1 MPKSALSIIA
11 EQLPNFLREQ
21 QAGGTRGFVKG
32 LGDLVGLSAPR
43 TERSVFDPLS
53 EEDLVRAVTHAGTGA
68 SAAAV
73 PALRALGPTL
83 RAIAQRPLVAGA
95 AGTALTGDPTW
106 LVSSPVGQALTYSS
120 DAEASKFTDSLKAI
134 DKFIAAHGT
143 PHIFPPTEGNPLGAF
158 DMSKL
163 GTGEGAQA
171 FMAGHYLAGDPRIS
185 RVHYR
190 DRLVDLANTTRRR
203 DQMNAVNDAFAKA
216 IGNKS
221 LASLAQQVKSTG
233 KDPTAEAARLSEME
247 KYLTKTYKDLYSL
260 GFASMLPETFVPSK
274 VLARNTGEYA
284 FSRGHDPI
292 IEGMI
297 KNVLQKEPEFALS
310 PDTHKGLVKFTSE
323 FNKATAEARQ
333 VRHDAMNYA
342 SRQARD
348 TVGHGSPQFDDEY
361 EKYYQ
366 KYLAENGT
374 KLSPI
379 KLGPSTVLPQGGEY
393 PLSSIFSNQ
402 PNIWEAERL
411 VNNLKVR
418 SNKIRKLQ
426 KIADLEAQGAVPDI
440 EAIKKATPVREAL
453 QGALY
458 SVLVNESPGNMLP
471 LNMSLKELRE
481 DMPKVYEGFD
491 EALLAAS
498 PYSLTDFKGSNT
510 ALDVWNRARR
520 DLDPME
526 LMRNLNDQGI
536 QGNMFLS
543 SGRKILD
550 TNQEFDPQAF
560 NYVIFNDEVPQII
573 NRELGKVP
581 KFRVGGLAQV
591 LRK

>member
-21 QAGGTRGFVKG
+21 QAGGARGFVKG

-83 RAIAQRPLVAGA
+83 KAIAQRPLVAGA

-106 LVSSPVGQALTYSS
+106 LINSPVGQALSYSG

-143 PHIFPPTEGNPLGAF
+143 PHIFPPTESNPLGAF

-171 FMAGHYLAGDPRIS
+171 FMAGHYLAGDPKIS

-190 DRLVDLANTTRRR
+190 DRLVDLANSTRHR
-203 DQMNAVNDAFAKA
+203 DLMNAVNDAFAKA

-233 KDPTAEAARLSEME
+233 KDPIAEAARLSEME
-247 KYLTKTYKDLYSL
+247 KYLTKTYKDLYSM
-260 GFASMLPETFVPSK
+260 GFAGMLPDTFVPSK
-274 VLARNTGEYA
+274 AMVRNVGEYA
-284 FSRGHDPI
+284 FLRGHDPV

-323 FNKATAEARQ
+323 FSKATAEARQ
-333 VRHDAMNYA
+333 VRHDASNYA
-342 SRQARD
+342 NKQMRE
-348 TVGHGSPQFDDEY
+348 TVGYGTPQSESAYNKFYNEY
-361 EKYYQ
+361 I
-366 KYLAENGT
+366 AEHSA
-374 KLSPI
+374 KLPPI
-379 KLGPSTVLPQGGEY
+379 KLPPSVVLPQGGEY
-393 PLSSIFSNQ
+393 PLSGIFSDR
-402 PNIWEAERL
+402 PTIWEAERL
-411 VNNLKVR
+411 VNNLKIR

-426 KIADLEAQGAVPDI
+426 KIADLQEQGAIPDI
-440 EAIKKATPVREAL
+440 EAIKQATPMPEAL

-498 PYSLTDFKGSNT
+498 PHSLTDFKGSNT
-510 ALDVWNRARR
+510 ALDVWNRVRR

-536 QGNMFLS
+536 QGNLFLS
-543 SGRKILD
+543 SGRKALD
-550 TNQEFDPQAF
+550 TNQEFDPKAF

-573 NRELGKVP
+573 DRELGKVP
-581 KFRVGGLAQV
+581 KYRVGGLAQAAK
-591 LRK
+591 R

>member
-1 MPKSALSIIA
+1 MAKSALSIIA
-11 EQLPNFLREQ
+11 EQLPNFVREQ
-21 QAGGTRGFVKG
+21 HAGGARGFVKG
-32 LGDLVGLSAPR
+32 LGDLLGFSAPR
-43 TERSVFDPLS
+43 AERSVFDSLS
-53 EEDLVRAVTHAGTGA
+53 EEDLVRAATHAGSGA
-68 SAAAV
+68 SAAVV

-83 RAIAQRPLVAGA
+83 KAIAQRPLVAGA

-106 LVSSPVGQALTYSS
+106 LINSPVGQALSYSG

-143 PHIFPPTEGNPLGAF
+143 PHIFPPTESNPLGAF

-171 FMAGHYLAGDPRIS
+171 FMAGHYLAGDPKIS

-190 DRLVDLANTTRRR
+190 DRLVDLANSTRHR
-203 DQMNAVNDAFAKA
+203 DLMNAVNDAFAKA

-233 KDPTAEAARLSEME
+233 KDPIAEAARLSEME
-247 KYLTKTYKDLYSL
+247 KYLTKTYKDLYSM
-260 GFASMLPETFVPSK
+260 GFAGMLPDTFVPSK
-274 VLARNTGEYA
+274 AMVRNVGEYA
-284 FSRGHDPI
+284 FLRGHDPV

-333 VRHDAMNYA
+333 VRHDASNYA
-342 SRQARD
+342 DKQMRE
-348 TVGHGSPQFDDEY
+348 TVGYGTPQSESAYNKFYNEY
-361 EKYYQ
+361 I
-366 KYLAENGT
+366 AEHSA
-374 KLSPI
+374 KLPPI
-379 KLGPSTVLPQGGEY
+379 KLPPSVVLPQGGEY
-393 PLSSIFSNQ
+393 PLSGIFSDR

-411 VNNLKVR
+411 VNNLKIR

-426 KIADLEAQGAVPDI
+426 KIADLQEQGAIPDI
-440 EAIKKATPVREAL
+440 EAIKQATPMPEAL

-510 ALDVWNRARR
+510 ALDVWNKARR

-536 QGNMFLS
+536 QGNLFLS
-543 SGRKILD
+543 SGRKALD
-550 TNQEFDPQAF
+550 TNQEFDPKAF

-573 NRELGKVP
+573 DRELGKVP